1 MKRYTASI
9 SRNFRDVATAAPKV
23 LLRGIQDDED
33 EDFRDHGW
41 VPLNK
46 ELDKFFNVHLRG
58 NGKRVISFYAEEVSY
73 SGRNGDSK
81 VTLKSIQRIK
91 LLGRA

>member
-1 MKRYTASI
+1 MKRYTANI

-46 ELDKFFNVHLRG
+46 ELDRFFNTHLRG
-58 NGKRVISFYAEEVSY
+58 NGKRVITFYAEEAPY
-73 SGRNGDSK
+73 LDRNGKHK
-81 VTLKSIQRIK
+81 VTLKNVQRIK
-91 LLGRA
+91 LLGKA

>member
-9 SRNFRDVATAAPKV
+9 SRNFRDVATGTPKV
-23 LLRGIQDDED
+23 LLRGIQDND

-41 VPLNK
+41 IPLNK

-58 NGKRVISFYAEEVSY
+58 NGKRVISFYAEEAFY
-73 SGRNGDSK
+73 SDRNGDSK
-81 VTLKSIQRIK
+81 VTLKNVQRIK